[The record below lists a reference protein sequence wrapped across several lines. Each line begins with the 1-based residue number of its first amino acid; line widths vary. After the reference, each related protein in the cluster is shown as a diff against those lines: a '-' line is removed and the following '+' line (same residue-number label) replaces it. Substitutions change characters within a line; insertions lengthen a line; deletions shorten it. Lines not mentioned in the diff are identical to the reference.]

1 MWTKMMKPINKESF
15 VLGLAA
21 GTLLSVLTSLA
32 VILPE
37 DNYETLAVARAVE
50 FCGGKEKISDLAV
63 EDDATP
69 YFKVYCS
76 DRSMLAGN

>member
-1 MWTKMMKPINKESF
+1 MWTKMMKPVNKESF

-50 FCGGKEKISDLAV
+50 FCGGKEKISDLTV

-76 DRSMLAGN
+76 DRSMLTGN